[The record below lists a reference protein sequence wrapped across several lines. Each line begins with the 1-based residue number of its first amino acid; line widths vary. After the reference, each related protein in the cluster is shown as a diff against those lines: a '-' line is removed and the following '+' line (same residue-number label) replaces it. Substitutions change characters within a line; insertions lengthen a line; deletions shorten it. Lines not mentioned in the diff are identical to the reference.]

1 MSSLDSWAQ
10 EILDDGVIDA
20 DEVEQ
25 IRERIFDDGI
35 IDREEAEF
43 LFLLNDGASE
53 VDESWGGLFV
63 EAIVA
68 HLLEDDES
76 PGVVDETEAA
86 WLIEHIQGDG
96 EVDEIEL
103 AVLVALTA
111 NAVECHDSLNAF
123 TLAALKAAVIEDGVI
138 DDDEVVMIKA
148 VIYGQGGGS
157 GEDIDRAEA
166 DFLFDLNDATSGA
179 ANCAG
184 WEQLFVEG
192 VVHHLLTD
200 DDSAGTLN
208 SAEAEWL
215 LGRIEGDGQ
224 VDELERALLVRL
236 GDEGVTLPER
246 LAALL

>member
-25 IRERIFDDGI
+25 IRERLFDDGI

-43 LFLLNDGASE
+43 LFLLNDGATDS
-53 VDESWGGLFV
+53 DESWGVLFV
-63 EAIVA
+63 EALIA

-76 PGVVDETEAA
+76 PGVVDEDEAA
-86 WLIEHIQGDG
+86 WLIEHIEGDG
-96 EVDEIEL
+96 QVDETEL
-103 AVLVALTA
+103 ALLVALTA

-123 TLAALKAAVIEDGVI
+123 TLASLKAAIIDDGVI
-138 DDDEVVMIKA
+138 DDDEIVMIKA

-157 GEDIDRAEA
+157 GEDVDRAEA
-166 DFLFDLNDATSGA
+166 DFLFELNDACSGGD
-179 ANCAG
+179 NCAA
-184 WEQLFVEG
+184 WEATFVEG

-200 DDSAGTLN
+200 DDSAGTLGA
-208 SAEAEWL
+208 AEAEWL

-224 VDELERALLVRL
+224 VDEVERALLVRL